1 MTRVFSGGLAGWHGR
16 YTELRRLYE
25 DANATQSLPALAL
38 RKLQQDTE
46 LMRSERATWR
56 LLKMLAKVCVR
67 AWVGWSPADTRS
79 WFLDGTSRLRVSQ
92 RALHA
97 SRTPLTLGTARC
109 RGSLKRRM

>member
-67 AWVGWSPADTRS
+67 AWVGRSLVTRRS
-79 WFLDGTSRLRVSQ
+79 WFLDATSQS
-92 RALHA
+92 RAL
-97 SRTPLTLGTARC
+97 
-109 RGSLKRRM
+109 